1 MTKERVEKRRAEA
14 LILQAERQLKE
25 VALDFGMQF
34 ERNRRQHIE
43 TLLQELRENLAPDD
57 DWGIDQSYANLQDA
71 LFELNQ
77 QVRVYYTED
86 EQDDLWDDDPWG
98 DWDDNTGGSTPIPS
112 PRRPGPRPGT
122 NEEAE
127 LPPIDH
133 EPPRYD
139 ASPSLDFT

>member
-14 LILQAERQLKE
+14 LILQAQRQLKE

-43 TLLQELRENLAPDD
+43 TLSRELRENLAQDD
-57 DWGIDQSYANLQDA
+57 DWRIDHSYADLQDA

-77 QVRVYYTED
+77 QVCVYYTED

-98 DWDDNTGGSTPIPS
+98 DKDDNTGGSAPIPS
-112 PRRPGPRPGT
+112 PRRPDPRPGT
-122 NEEAE
+122 NEGAE
-127 LPPIDH
+127 LPPIDY
-133 EPPRYD
+133 EPPHHEGVVK
-139 ASPSLDFT
+139 AGW

>member
-43 TLLQELRENLAPDD
+43 TLSWELRENLAQDD
-57 DWGIDQSYANLQDA
+57 NWRIDHSYADLQDA

-77 QVRVYYTED
+77 QVCVYYTED
-86 EQDDLWDDDPWG
+86 EQDDLWDNDPWG
-98 DWDDNTGGSTPIPS
+98 DKDDNTGGSTPIPS
-112 PRRPGPRPGT
+112 PLRPGPRPGT
-122 NEEAE
+122 NEGAE

-133 EPPRYD
+133 EPPHHEGVVK
-139 ASPSLDFT
+139 TGW